1 MDDEKLEKPQT
12 PEATES
18 APAANGGALPTP
30 AGTETAPAAGP
41 GAIES
46 VPAAKEE
53 VPKPAAE
60 PVPPA
65 AASEVS
71 KPADAAA
78 PPPTA
83 KEEAPK
89 ATAAAAPAA
98 AAAAKPGA
106 PKAGSAPA
114 AAAKPGAPKAAAA
127 PAAAAAK
134 PAAPKAPR
142 PAKPVRPRGPIDPTG
157 RGGTASI
164 FAGVAIIA
172 PVLIRELTAGSDPFL
187 LLPLTLI
194 LLAVALGGLRVAQAG
209 KDEKLGRIGFL
220 VASAG
225 CLVLALMLLVIAYND
240 FVLNTRLQ
248 TGDFLLDLGFYL
260 LVGGL
265 ILFGAASLQAGVL
278 ARGPMLLMVVSLPLG
293 ALMDLVGAFG
303 GNRRFDWGSGL
314 ILGPGL
320 HLGLKIM
327 GLALIWMGYSILKTT
342 KAPTGV
348 KTG

>member
-1 MDDEKLEKPQT
+1 
-12 PEATES
+12 
-18 APAANGGALPTP
+18 
-30 AGTETAPAAGP
+30 
-41 GAIES
+41 
-46 VPAAKEE
+46 
-53 VPKPAAE
+53 
-60 PVPPA
+60 
-65 AASEVS
+65 
-71 KPADAAA
+71 
-78 PPPTA
+78 
-83 KEEAPK
+83 
-89 ATAAAAPAA
+89 
-98 AAAAKPGA
+98 
-106 PKAGSAPA
+106 
-114 AAAKPGAPKAAAA
+114 
-127 PAAAAAK
+127 
-134 PAAPKAPR
+134 
-142 PAKPVRPRGPIDPTG
+142 
-157 RGGTASI
+157 
-164 FAGVAIIA
+164 
-172 PVLIRELTAGSDPFL
+172 
-187 LLPLTLI
+187 

-209 KDEKLGRIGFL
+209 KDGKLGRFGFL

-265 ILFGAASLQAGVL
+265 ILFGAASLQAGAL

-303 GNRRFDWGSGL
+303 GNRRFDWGPGL